1 MQVLQKIKTFCFLEK
16 FGVTN
21 VTTIAPVQCPFSSVR
36 NYAKGVAKTLDCM
49 NETFSLPLKIFR
61 KNHEIR

>member
-1 MQVLQKIKTFCFLEK
+1 MQVLQKIKNVCFLEK

-21 VTTIAPVQCPFSSVR
+21 FTTTAPVQCPFSSVR
-36 NYAKGVAKTLDCM
+36 NYTKGVAKTLDCM
-49 NETFSLPLKIFR
+49 HETFSLSLTIFQ